1 MLRIRGQLYLGRG
14 ITDTYS
20 DVEDEDEEDQSEN
33 EVEDEDEH
41 NTNQS
46 SKSLLEKILTNS
58 GSSSTNSNANVT
70 ILSDYNNRSQHL
82 VNRLKLSP
90 PTLLTPPPSISGI
103 SFELGNRN
111 IFIN

>member
-20 DVEDEDEEDQSEN
+20 DVEDEDEDQSEN
-33 EVEDEDEH
+33 EVENEDEDDNEQ
-41 NTNQS
+41 NAANQS
-46 SKSLLEKILTNS
+46 TSLLEKILTNT
-58 GSSSTNSNANVT
+58 GSSNNANVT
-70 ILSDYNNRSQHL
+70 ILSDYNNRSHHL

-103 SFELGNRN
+103 
-111 IFIN
+111 IT